1 MINVID
7 LEIGA
12 RIELVGGRTA
22 TVTENMGDG
31 QWIEA
36 CLDGGDSGE
45 LVHSDDIARILQ
57 D

>member
-45 LVHSDDIARILQ
+45 LVHSEDIARILQ